1 MADAEKMADG
11 AVGAKATEAAG
22 GPGTGSAG
30 DLLAELERKLSGF
43 DQRIREKSDELKQLT
58 ARRRK
63 VEQEIRDAKEKQL
76 RDFIKSSQLDSFS
89 PDAWRAAEAEIKA
102 ALERAGLK

>member
-1 MADAEKMADG
+1 MAG
-11 AVGAKATEAAG
+11 S
-22 GPGTGSAG
+22 GSAG

-43 DQRIREKSDELKQLT
+43 DLRIREKSDELKQLT

-63 VEQEIRDAKEKQL
+63 VEQEIREAKEKQL

-89 PDAWRAAEAEIKA
+89 PDTWRAAEAEIKA